1 MAISRER
8 RRTSSKYVY
17 YALQLYFSGLSLRKA
32 SQRLSQ
38 FIKRNHVS
46 IWNWIQRY
54 KPRKILQT
62 RCKLSEFIIDETLI
76 KVGSNYVWLWVAI
89 EPTNRTILGIRISIE
104 RNMLVAERFIQ
115 SLIRRYGRH
124 NISTDGGTWY
134 PQACRFL
141 NVKRHNHSSIEKS
154 FIERMIQY
162 VKDRTEG
169 FDDYFPCRRDND
181 CKLKH
186 VMNWLNLFVDM
197 HNRKIIG
204 KSVK

>member
-186 VMNWLNLFVDM
+186 VMNWLNLFVVYSHDKEM
-197 HNRKIIG
+197 
-204 KSVK
+204 S